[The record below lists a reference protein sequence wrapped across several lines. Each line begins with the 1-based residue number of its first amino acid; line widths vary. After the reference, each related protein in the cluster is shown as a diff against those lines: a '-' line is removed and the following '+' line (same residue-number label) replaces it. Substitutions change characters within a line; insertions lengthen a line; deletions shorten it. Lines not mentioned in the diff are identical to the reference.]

1 MGYARVDDQEQ
12 VESRKTD
19 RKKCVLLWLDTRAW
33 LSPGKAAEQCKDES
47 KGTDSAR

>member
-19 RKKCVLLWLDTRAW
+19 RKKRVLLWLDTRAW
-33 LSPGKAAEQCKDES
+33 LSSGKATEQCKDES
-47 KGTDSAR
+47 SGMDSAR